1 MLLNCFGNILNSS
14 ICDAYSVYKYNLEL
28 MEMETEICEWDF
40 MYVKNALA
48 LTHAHTQ
55 IASQSHIT
63 Y

>member
-1 MLLNCFGNILNSS
+1 
-14 ICDAYSVYKYNLEL
+14 

-63 Y
+63 YWNNTI

>member
-1 MLLNCFGNILNSS
+1 MRIQYINIIQN
-14 ICDAYSVYKYNLEL
+14 L